1 MRRLWIAA
9 LLLAAMF
16 SCALFNSLYLRGLAT
31 QISGLLVRAE
41 AAAEAGRWDQ
51 AGALTQDAAA
61 LWEGH
66 DFYLHVSLRHTD
78 TDQIRTGLQEVDEYL
93 GALRHLGDDAAA
105 IGVEHVV
112 SVNAQ
117 LTTQLKL
124 LWEAEQFNLENI
136 L

>member
-41 AAAEAGRWDQ
+41 AAAEAGRWAQ
-51 AGALTQDAAA
+51 AGAPTQDAAA
-61 LWEGH
+61 QWEGLGV
-66 DFYLHVSLRHTD
+66 YLHVSLRHTD
-78 TDQIRTGLQEVDEYL
+78 TDQIRTGFQEVDEYL
-93 GALRHLGDDAAA
+93 GAQEMGEYSAA
-105 IGVEHVV
+105 
-112 SVNAQ
+112 NAQ

>member
-78 TDQIRTGLQEVDEYL
+78 TDQVRTGLQEVDEYL
-93 GALRHLGDDAAA
+93 GAQEMGEYSAA
-105 IGVEHVV
+105 
-112 SVNAQ
+112 NAQ

>member
-78 TDQIRTGLQEVDEYL
+78 TDQIRTGLQEVDEDL
-93 GALRHLGDDAAA
+93 GAQEMGEYSAA
-105 IGVEHVV
+105 
-112 SVNAQ
+112 NAQ

>member
-16 SCALFNSLYLRGLAT
+16 SCALFISLYLRGLAT

-78 TDQIRTGLQEVDEYL
+78 TDQIRTGFQEVDEYL
-93 GALRHLGDDAAA
+93 GAQEMGEYSAA
-105 IGVEHVV
+105 
-112 SVNAQ
+112 NAQ